1 MALTLLHEISP
12 STLPR
17 PVKAVKNG
25 RNHAVNSALQR
36 LHSGLRVAPLALAV
50 LVAFGFSQ
58 TNTFAVV
65 LSNGQLS
72 IDIREDNG
80 TIDTALLNGKDFF
93 NDGIPVSDW
102 GMQNGTDTT
111 SFVFNDTEGVTQQP
125 VTVASTATTVT
136 VTGTYTAGGSNVAF
150 SRVYR
155 IFEGVNALTVVT
167 ALTNNATSTI
177 NLRYFDSFDPDQG
190 SPLGLGPGTVNDVLV
205 QSGIP
210 VARSTA
216 TNDLTFTIGS
226 IFGESSI
233 LASGNPFQINNGAL
247 LNGVVTAPFDGN
259 GATADNGQ
267 HLVYVR
273 SIAPGQTVVT
283 HGVLAFGDTNVEA
296 ITDFVIAASSTG
308 PGVSTDAPTSVTLT
322 SATLNGSANPYNMAT
337 TAFFVYGTDPTLLTG
352 TTTTST
358 QSLGSGSAV
367 VPFSEALTGLT
378 PDTTY
383 YYLASGTN
391 LNGTNT
397 GSIASFTTGP
407 DIAVEQPLL
416 TNLVDGSA
424 SVGFP
429 DALVE
434 TTTPVMTFT
443 IRNVG
448 NPDLTGLS
456 ISKDGADSDDF
467 TVSGPVS
474 TTVVGGGS
482 TTFTVSFTPG
492 ALGARTAAI
501 HIASNDVDENSFDIN
516 LTGNGVATLPAYTF
530 GEMGMGSTGF
540 NGNTFGSVFTAET
553 ACTVKDLGAYDHGQ
567 DGLNASMPVGIW
579 SANGTL
585 LASTIVT
592 TSDTLVGFFRY
603 HTLTTPVALTAGQ
616 QYYVGAFVADGS
628 DAVGQ
633 SPASF
638 TVDPRI
644 TFNGTVGLFG
654 SFAQPTFPY
663 GSAPS
668 FITSNFRLSGPSNA
682 APTDIALTAT
692 SIAESNAANATVGN
706 LSTTDADEGDTFT
719 YTLVA
724 GTGSTDNASFTISGS
739 SLNLT
744 PTADY
749 EAKNSYAVRV
759 RTTDAGELLFEK
771 AFTIT
776 VTPGK
781 PKLDSINPTS
791 GSSTGGTSVTF
802 TGIRFTGAT
811 GVTIG
816 GTAATNVVVVN
827 DTTITCT
834 TPAGTPGTASVVV
847 TTPLGSNAANTLYT
861 YLTPEITIRGKGV
874 EIASGDTTPSVGD
887 DTDFGSADITG
898 GTVVRTFT
906 IGNSGNDALVLTGTP
921 KVSLTG
927 ASEFSVTTQPTSPV
941 ALEGEPKTFTIA
953 FAPTSFGTKNAVVTI
968 ASDDLDEASYT
979 FAITGSGNVPPGPAV
994 TYNYDI
1000 PKLSYTT
1007 GCLEHIVRLTNKA
1020 QGPIGGVRLTVTNLP
1035 PGYVMYNATDKGLPP
1050 SIVVYKAI
1058 APESAVEIRVQYY
1071 STSRTIVGWRP
1082 EYRLEPVLPVTIMGE
1097 SFVPALGGMTSFNVR
1112 ANSPWKVSLSQK
1124 WASVSSPTSGN
1135 GNGSFTVTVQ
1145 PFTSAKPAQRTL
1157 LIKIPGAEDFLLTQ
1171 TGVDKPELGQMLASY
1186 NTVVGVD
1193 YELAVPTQNAPVTYT
1208 ATGLP
1213 TGLKLGTDGWITG
1226 TPTKDGSFN
1235 VKVSARNAAGSAAPV
1250 SFIINVAKLD
1260 VAVVGAYHGYME
1272 RSSSV
1277 QFGPAANLGASFLMT
1292 TTATGAVTGK
1302 LTEGG
1307 TTKSFE
1313 GKLTVIDSQPR
1324 SYAFSTL
1331 IKGTGNTLAVTFDT
1345 VSSTLEG
1352 SVTSESNSG
1361 TASRSRA
1368 SVRDTSQGALVQAW
1382 RAADNATAYAG
1393 RHNFTITSP
1402 PTSNPTFLS
1411 NGPAGYGYGSL
1422 TVNAASRV
1430 ITIAGK
1436 LADGSALTGTT
1447 VAGSGSPMKVLVYQS
1462 LYGNR
1467 GSFFGQLRVEAGNI
1481 NLLSG
1486 NVVSGSLDWM
1496 KPATNQSDTV
1506 YSAGFGPLSTVIE
1519 GASYTPPAKGQLV
1532 GDFSPTSA
1540 GTPNASLLL
1549 EAGGLPGAFSQ
1560 LLRIANPSPTGTT
1573 NTAVPTLPNANGL
1586 TFTAFDAA
1594 TGVFA
1599 GSFKQGVTGSVR
1611 TALFYGQLNRFGSSY
1626 GFFLLPQ
1633 GTASNAAKLSGKLMV
1648 NGYVP

>member
-12 STLPR
+12 LTLPR
-17 PVKAVKNG
+17 PVKAVKHG

-65 LSNGQLS
+65 LSNEQLS

-93 NDGIPVSDW
+93 NAGTPVSDW

-111 SFVFNDTEGVTQQP
+111 SFVFNDTTGVTQQP

-190 SPLGLGPGTVNDVLV
+190 SPLGLGSETVNDVLV

-233 LASGNPFQINNGAL
+233 LASGNPFRINSGAV

-259 GATADNGQ
+259 EAKADNGQ

-322 SATLNGSANPYNMAT
+322 SATLNGSANPYNKAT

-378 PDTTY
+378 PGTTY

-407 DIAVEQPLL
+407 EIAVEQPLL

-424 SVGFP
+424 SVGLP

-448 NPDLTGLS
+448 NLDLTGLS

-482 TTFTVSFTPG
+482 TTFTVSFSPG

-501 HIASNDVDENSFDIN
+501 HIANNDVDENSFDIN
-516 LTGNGVATLPAYTF
+516 LTGNGVATLPDPAYTF
-530 GEMGMGSTGF
+530 GEMGLGDTGY
-540 NGNTFGSVFTAET
+540 NGWTLGSVFTAET
-553 ACTVKDLGAYDHGQ
+553 ACTVKELGAYDHGQ

-579 SANGTL
+579 SAAGTL
-585 LASTIVT
+585 LGSTTVT
-592 TSDTLVGFFRY
+592 TSDKLVGFFRY

-616 QYYVGAFVADGS
+616 QYYVGAMVADNL

-644 TFNGTVGLFG
+644 TFNSTVAMIG
-654 SFAQPTFPY
+654 SFAQPTIPF
-663 GSAPS
+663 GSEPA
-668 FITSNFRLSGPSNA
+668 FITSNFLLSDST
-682 APTDIALTAT
+682 PTPAVT
-692 SIAESNAANATVGN
+692 SISPAS
-706 LSTTDADEGDTFT
+706 
-719 YTLVA
+719 
-724 GTGSTDNASFTISGS
+724 GSTA
-739 SLNLT
+739 
-744 PTADY
+744 
-749 EAKNSYAVRV
+749 
-759 RTTDAGELLFEK
+759 
-771 AFTIT
+771 
-776 VTPGK
+776 
-781 PKLDSINPTS
+781 
-791 GSSTGGTSVTF
+791 GGTSVTI
-802 TGIRFTGAT
+802 TGNFFTGAT

-816 GTAATNVVVVN
+816 GVAATNVVVVN

-834 TPAGTPGTASVVV
+834 MPAGTPGTASVVV
-847 TTPLGSNAANTLYT
+847 TTPGGSNAANTLYM
-861 YLTPEITIRGKGV
+861 YLTPEITVRGKGV
-874 EIASGDTTPSVGD
+874 EIASGDTTPSASD

-941 ALEGEPKTFTIA
+941 AVEGEPKTFAIS

-979 FAITGSGNVPPGPAV
+979 FAITGTGNGPPAPAV

-1035 PGYVMYNATDKGLPP
+1035 PGYVMYNATDKGPPP

-1071 STSRTIVGWRP
+1071 STTRTIVGWRP
-1082 EYRLEPVLPVTIMGE
+1082 TYTLEPVLPVTIMGE
-1097 SFVPALGGMTSFNVR
+1097 SLVPALGGTTSFNVK

-1124 WASVSSPTSGN
+1124 WATVSSPTSGN

-1145 PFTSAKPAQRTL
+1145 PFTSAKPAQRSL

-1171 TGVDKPELGQMLASY
+1171 TGVDKPELGQMQASY
-1186 NTVVGVD
+1186 NTVVGAD
-1193 YELAVPTQNAPVTYT
+1193 YELAVPTLNGPVTYT

-1213 TGLKLGTDGWITG
+1213 TGLNIGTNGWITG
-1226 TPTKDGSFN
+1226 TPIKDGAFT

-1260 VAVVGAYHGYME
+1260 AAVVGAYHGYME

-1277 QFGPAANLGASFLMT
+1277 VFGPAANLGASFQMT
-1292 TTATGAVTGK
+1292 TTVTGAVTGK

-1307 TTKSFE
+1307 TTKSFD
-1313 GKLTVIDSQPR
+1313 GKLTVTDSQPR
-1324 SYAFSTL
+1324 SYAFRTL

-1352 SVTSESNSG
+1352 SVTSEFSSG
-1361 TASRSRA
+1361 PTSRARA
-1368 SVRDTSQGALVQAW
+1368 SVRGTSLGALVLAW

-1447 VAGSGSPMKVLVYQS
+1447 MAGSGSPMKVLVYQS

-1467 GSFFGQLRVEAGNI
+1467 GSIFGQLRVEAGNI

-1486 NVVSGSLDWM
+1486 NVVSGSLNWM
-1496 KPATNQSDTV
+1496 KPATSKSDTV
-1506 YSAGFGPLSTVIE
+1506 YSEGFGPLSTVIE

-1532 GDFSPTSA
+1532 LGRQPTA
-1540 GTPNASLLL
+1540 VGIPNASLLF
-1549 EAGGLPGAFSQ
+1549 EAGGLPGLFSQ
-1560 LLRIANPSPTGTT
+1560 PLRIANPSATGTT
-1573 NTAVPTLPNANGL
+1573 NTAVPTLPNANGV

-1599 GSFKQGVTGSVR
+1599 GSFKQGTTGSVR
-1611 TALFYGQLNRFGSSY
+1611 TALFYGQLNQWGGY

-1633 GTASNAAKLSGKLMV
+1633 GTASDAAKLSGKV
-1648 NGYVP
+1648 FVPNYVD